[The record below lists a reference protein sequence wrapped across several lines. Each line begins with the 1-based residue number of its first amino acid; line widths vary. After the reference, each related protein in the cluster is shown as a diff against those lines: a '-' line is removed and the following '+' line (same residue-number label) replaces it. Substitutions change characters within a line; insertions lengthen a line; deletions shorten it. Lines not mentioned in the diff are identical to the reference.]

1 MISFH
6 FQMQCNLKDRIKLK
20 AFINNLIKKEG
31 YIAGDI
37 SFVFCSDDYIL
48 DINREF
54 LDHNYPTDIITFD
67 YHNKKQLNA
76 EIYISL
82 DTIRENSKFFKSEF
96 NKELH
101 RVIFH
106 GILHLCKYKD
116 KTQKEKELMRKMED
130 FYLDKYFNVSHD
142 TVSP

>member
-6 FQMQCNLKDRIKLK
+6 FQMPCSLKDRNKLK
-20 AFINNLIKKEG
+20 AFINDLIKREG
-31 YIAGDI
+31 YKTGDI

-48 DINREF
+48 DINSEF
-54 LDHNYPTDIITFD
+54 LGHYYPTDIITFD
-67 YHNKKQLNA
+67 YHNESQLNA

-82 DTIRENSKFFKSEF
+82 DTIRENSKIFKSAF

-116 KTQKEKELMRKMED
+116 KTEKEKTLMRKMED
-130 FYLDKYFNVSHD
+130 FYLNMYFNVSHD
-142 TVSP
+142 TVSI